1 MFTWKKKETDRKE
14 NKKEEKMTKK
24 EWIRFILLL
33 VIVYISAGYVVPTFA
48 ADKAI
53 VDGES
58 MEMNYYDGDSVI
70 ADKLVYKL
78 TGLDRFDVILLY
90 PYGRVTDDTPIGF
103 VQREFMGVEED
114 CYIKRVIGLPG
125 ETVQIV
131 GSDILINGEVLEE
144 SYGKDPISRA
154 GVASEPITLEENEYF
169 VLGDNREVSEDS
181 RTFGPVSGE
190 NICGKVIFRY

>member
-1 MFTWKKKETDRKE
+1 MFTWKKKEMDRKE

-24 EWIRFILLL
+24 EWIRFILLM

-90 PYGRVTDDTPIGF
+90 PYGRVTDDTPVGF
-103 VQREFMGVEED
+103 VQREFMGVEEE

-154 GVASEPITLEENEYF
+154 GEASEPITLEENEYF
-169 VLGDNREVSEDS
+169 VLGDNRTVSEDS
-181 RTFGPVSGE
+181 RTFGPVSSE
-190 NICGKVIFRY
+190 NICGRVILRY

>member
-1 MFTWKKKETDRKE
+1 MFTWKKKEMDRKE

-24 EWIRFILLL
+24 EWMRFILLL

-53 VDGES
+53 VDGKS

-70 ADKLVYKL
+70 ADKLVYKM

-103 VQREFMGVEED
+103 VQREFMGVEEE

-144 SYGKDPISRA
+144 TYGKDPISRA

-169 VLGDNREVSEDS
+169 VLGDNRTVSEDS

>member
-1 MFTWKKKETDRKE
+1 MFTWKKKEMDRKE

-24 EWIRFILLL
+24 EWIRFMLML
-33 VIVYISAGYVVPTFA
+33 VIVYISVGYVVPTFA
-48 ADKAI
+48 ADKAV

-78 TGLDRFDVILLY
+78 IGLDRFDVILLY
-90 PYGRVTDDTPIGF
+90 PYGRVTDDTPVGF
-103 VQREFMGVEED
+103 VQRQFMGVKEE

-144 SYGKDPISRA
+144 SYGKDPISCA

-169 VLGDNREVSEDS
+169 VLGDNRTVSEDS
-181 RTFGPVSGE
+181 RTFGPVSSE
-190 NICGKVIFRY
+190 NICGKVILRY

>member
-70 ADKLVYKL
+70 ADKLVYKM

-90 PYGRVTDDTPIGF
+90 PYGRVTDDTPVGF

-169 VLGDNREVSEDS
+169 VLGDNRTVSEDS
-181 RTFGPVSGE
+181 RTFGPVSSE
-190 NICGKVIFRY
+190 NICGRVILRY

>member
-1 MFTWKKKETDRKE
+1 MFTWKKKEMDRKE

-24 EWIRFILLL
+24 EWMRFILLL

-53 VDGES
+53 VDGKS

-70 ADKLVYKL
+70 ADKLVYKM

-103 VQREFMGVEED
+103 VQREFMGVEEE

-144 SYGKDPISRA
+144 TYGKDPISRA

-169 VLGDNREVSEDS
+169 VLGDNREVCEDS

-190 NICGKVIFRY
+190 NICGKGIFRY

>member
-1 MFTWKKKETDRKE
+1 MFTWKKKEMDRKE

-24 EWIRFILLL
+24 EWMRFILLL

-53 VDGES
+53 VDGKS

-70 ADKLVYKL
+70 ADKLVYKM

-103 VQREFMGVEED
+103 VQREFMGVEEE

-144 SYGKDPISRA
+144 TYGKDPINRA

>member
-58 MEMNYYDGDSVI
+58 MEMNFYDGDSVI
-70 ADKLVYKL
+70 AD
-78 TGLDRFDVILLY
+78 
-90 PYGRVTDDTPIGF
+90 
-103 VQREFMGVEED
+103 
-114 CYIKRVIGLPG
+114 
-125 ETVQIV
+125 
-131 GSDILINGEVLEE
+131 
-144 SYGKDPISRA
+144 
-154 GVASEPITLEENEYF
+154 
-169 VLGDNREVSEDS
+169 
-181 RTFGPVSGE
+181 
-190 NICGKVIFRY
+190 

>member
-90 PYGRVTDDTPIGF
+90 PYGRVTDDTPVGF

-169 VLGDNREVSEDS
+169 VLGDNRTVSEDS
-181 RTFGPVSGE
+181 RTFGPVSNE
-190 NICGKVIFRY
+190 NICGRVILRY

>member
-169 VLGDNREVSEDS
+169 VLGDNRTVSEDS
-181 RTFGPVSGE
+181 RTFGPVSNE
-190 NICGKVIFRY
+190 NICGRVILRY

>member
-1 MFTWKKKETDRKE
+1 MFTWKKKEMDRKE

-24 EWIRFILLL
+24 EWMRFILLL

-53 VDGES
+53 VDGKS

-70 ADKLVYKL
+70 ADKLVYKM

-103 VQREFMGVEED
+103 VQREFMGVEEE

-144 SYGKDPISRA
+144 TYGKDPISRA

>member
-70 ADKLVYKL
+70 ADKLVYKM

-90 PYGRVTDDTPIGF
+90 PYGRVTDDTPVGF
-103 VQREFMGVEED
+103 VQREFMGVEEE

-144 SYGKDPISRA
+144 TYGKDPISRA

-169 VLGDNREVSEDS
+169 VLGDNRTVSEDS
-181 RTFGPVSGE
+181 RTFGPVSSE
-190 NICGKVIFRY
+190 NICGRVILRY

>member
-90 PYGRVTDDTPIGF
+90 PYGRVTDDTPVGF

-169 VLGDNREVSEDS
+169 VLGDNRTVSEDS
-181 RTFGPVSGE
+181 RTFGPVSSE
-190 NICGKVIFRY
+190 NICGRVILRY

>member
-90 PYGRVTDDTPIGF
+90 PYGRVTDDTPVGF

-114 CYIKRVIGLPG
+114 CYIKRVIVLPG

-169 VLGDNREVSEDS
+169 VLGDNRTVSEDS
-181 RTFGPVSGE
+181 RTFGPVSSE
-190 NICGKVIFRY
+190 NICGRVILRY